1 LSTAFPLLGSP
12 AAPPPRYGTDFYA
25 YYLAGKALLS
35 HGNPYTLILNGRPF
49 LFIYSPASLPF
60 YAAFALFQLEL
71 ADQLW
76 TITSV
81 ALFVI
86 AIIALSLTLK
96 GDRKYVFVAL
106 AILLS
111 LTSYPLLVNLQLGEN
126 DLLLAG
132 VGILSLV
139 CVKLNHR
146 FASAV
151 LLSTATL
158 LKGPPGLFLIYFVL
172 FRKDLKYFA
181 YFAVS
186 TLAIIGASLLIVPI
200 GLYSY
205 WILNVLPTFPTTS
218 SALAINLIDSTGMN
232 IPNESVTGL
241 LVLLHLNQ
249 FTPIV
254 TGAAFVLLSLFAYRV
269 GSKKLGS
276 SRRALYGD
284 AMFLMNVLCIILFG
298 PRNAELYPYVWVILP
313 LALLLSALLMEQ
325 VRIEYLALVGFAGF
339 LLNYTLAPRFLYS
352 PILFPVELIGGLILT
367 ISLIPIFIRP
377 SLIFKKA

>member
-1 LSTAFPLLGSP
+1 
-12 AAPPPRYGTDFYA
+12 
-25 YYLAGKALLS
+25 
-35 HGNPYTLILNGRPF
+35 
-49 LFIYSPASLPF
+49 
-60 YAAFALFQLEL
+60 
-71 ADQLW
+71 
-76 TITSV
+76 
-81 ALFVI
+81 
-86 AIIALSLTLK
+86 
-96 GDRKYVFVAL
+96 
-106 AILLS
+106 
-111 LTSYPLLVNLQLGEN
+111 
-126 DLLLAG
+126 
-132 VGILSLV
+132 
-139 CVKLNHR
+139 
-146 FASAV
+146 
-151 LLSTATL
+151 
-158 LKGPPGLFLIYFVL
+158 
-172 FRKDLKYFA
+172 
-181 YFAVS
+181 
-186 TLAIIGASLLIVPI
+186 
-200 GLYSY
+200 
-205 WILNVLPTFPTTS
+205 S

-339 LLNYTLAPRFLYS
+339 LMNYTLAPRFLYS